1 MPSTGGMQG
10 VSAPH
15 HCRLAAK
22 NGPVRVGE
30 DDRPRRIFWAQAREV
45 PSGGADR
52 VEPALSSAR
61 AYGTPALDDGHLSLA
76 LWRLSSVRRETHQE
90 DQWPT
95 TYPAAPFLRGG
106 GPCLVTIPGWGT
118 LRSRV
123 VTGAGREERP
133 DLREHFATAR
143 AQDAVGADFDE
154 PPWQH
159 MLEEAVDEC
168 FGGQRQTVPP
178 SAAAL
183 LEAERDMPVF
193 KRFQAVGGEGNP
205 VDRGSEG
212 SEDLGAGTG
221 RLAVGDP
228 ILVPDLGRHGSTET
242 SGGQRRFARAT
253 EEPGERAD
261 GHKPG
266 RRAGREPLEA
276 LG

>member
-30 DDRPRRIFWAQAREV
+30 DDRPRRIFGAQAREV

-168 FGGQRQTVPP
+168 FDGQRQTVPP
-178 SAAAL
+178 SAAASPSKNNW
-183 LEAERDMPVF
+183 PVW
-193 KRFQAVGGEGNP
+193 V
-205 VDRGSEG
+205 V
-212 SEDLGAGTG
+212 
-221 RLAVGDP
+221 
-228 ILVPDLGRHGSTET
+228 
-242 SGGQRRFARAT
+242 
-253 EEPGERAD
+253 
-261 GHKPG
+261 
-266 RRAGREPLEA
+266 
-276 LG
+276 